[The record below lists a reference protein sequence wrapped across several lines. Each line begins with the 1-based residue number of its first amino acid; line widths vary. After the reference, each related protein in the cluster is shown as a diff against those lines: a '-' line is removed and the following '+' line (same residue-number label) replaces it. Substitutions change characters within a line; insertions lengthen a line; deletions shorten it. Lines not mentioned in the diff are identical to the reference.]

1 MSIRM
6 LALDIDGTILTS
18 QRVMSF
24 STHQA
29 LLRCHHLGI
38 LSCIFTARSGRIVF
52 KPGEI
57 PWDHAFLQQ
66 RGSYYNGATIFDI
79 SHRFYQHTPI
89 PGDLVCDLCDFISND
104 KNDLQIALQHD
115 DIYHSF
121 KHEMSPL
128 ELTPW
133 GFAPSELLP
142 FSLAKLKP
150 TTKIMVYAG
159 TDFLHIREDISDLH
173 LHLVDQFRDS
183 ANFILADSCKAIY
196 ILSKY
201 ASKGNAVRTIAQL
214 HGIDD
219 GSVAVF
225 GDDTTDLSMFGL
237 FGHSIAM
244 GNAIDPV
251 KAKATFITRTNDEDG
266 VPYAIKHYLGL

>member
-1 MSIRM
+1 M
-6 LALDIDGTILTS
+6 LALDIDGTLLTS
-18 QRVMSF
+18 KRVMSF
-24 STHQA
+24 STYQA
-29 LLRCHHLGI
+29 LLRCHQIGI
-38 LSCIFTARSGRIVF
+38 LTCIFTARSGRIVF

-57 PWDHAFLQQ
+57 PWDHAFLLQ

-89 PGDLVCDLCDFISND
+89 RGDLVSELCDFISHRKD
-104 KNDLQIALQHD
+104 DLQIALQHD

-133 GFAPSELLP
+133 GFTPSELLP
-142 FSLAKLKP
+142 FSLARSRS

-159 TDFLHIREDISDLH
+159 TDFLHIRDDISDLH
-173 LHLVDQFRDS
+173 QQLVDQFRDS
-183 ANFILADSCKAIY
+183 ANFILADSGKAIY

-214 HGIDD
+214 NGIDD
-219 GSVAVF
+219 ESIAVF
-225 GDDTTDLSMFGL
+225 GDDTTDLSMFGW
-237 FGHSIAM
+237 FGHSISM

-251 KAKATFITRTNDEDG
+251 KAKATFITRSNDEDG